1 MSHREH
7 VEACVFE
14 QMVKVAEINE
24 SEESKNLNRLDYK
37 SIVGALGTAGAGA
50 GIGAL
55 AARRYNRLDGAAI
68 GAMAGLSAS
77 TLALLAGTIHGSNT
91 KQSLKDAVRNSNM
104 GYIPLVGEYQSA
116 KANQIAERR
125 MKSKL
130 LS

>member
-1 MSHREH
+1 
-7 VEACVFE
+7 
-14 QMVKVAEINE
+14 MVKVAEINE

-37 SIVGALGTAGAGA
+37 SIVGALGTVGTGA

-55 AARRYNRLDGAAI
+55 AARRYNRTLGGAEI
-68 GAMAGLSAS
+68 GAMAGLGAS

-116 KANQIAERR
+116 KANQIATRQMR
-125 MKSKL
+125 SKL